1 MRRRPHASRLPSDLR
16 SGLDRYVPPIRTS
29 MTYSENISRLQPS
42 ATMAVSSL
50 AKRLAAEGR
59 DIINLSAGEP
69 DFDTPGWISA
79 AAIHGI
85 EAGQTRYTPAAGLP
99 ELRSAVAE
107 AVLSTAAPGW
117 KLGSENVVITAGA
130 KQSLFNTCFSLFGPG
145 DEVLVAGPYWTTY
158 PEIVG
163 LARAEAVFVTGP
175 GDRDFRLSPED
186 LERERTPRTRGL
198 IICSPS
204 NPTGTVYSIEELRA
218 VAHWA
223 REHGI
228 WLISDE
234 IYRQICFLDENPV
247 APGVMDLLPD
257 EVGPFVVVDG
267 VSKTF
272 AMTGWRIGYMVTER
286 GLASKAAALQSQT
299 TSNAATP
306 SQAAALAAL
315 AEPEKARAAI
325 GEMVAAFRRRR
336 DLVVRLVSEKLPHIS
351 FVQPEGAFYMFMRV
365 DVEYDGGAS
374 NSADW
379 CSRVLEE
386 KGVALV
392 PGAAFGDDRFVRL
405 SFATSD
411 DLLEEAIGR
420 LARG

>member
-1 MRRRPHASRLPSDLR
+1 MN
-16 SGLDRYVPPIRTS
+16 
-29 MTYSENISRLQPS
+29 YSENISRLQPS

-69 DFDTPGWISA
+69 DFDTPDWISD
-79 AAIHGI
+79 AAIEGI
-85 EAGQTRYTPAAGLP
+85 RAGRTRYTPAAGLS
-99 ELRSAVAE
+99 ELRSAAAE
-107 AVLSTAAPGW
+107 RVQAPTAPGW
-117 KLGSENVVITAGA
+117 EFGAENVVITAGA
-130 KQSLFNTCFSLFGPG
+130 KQSLFNACFALFGPR

-163 LARAEAVFVTGP
+163 LARAEPVFVTGP
-175 GDRDFRLSPED
+175 EERDFRLSRDD
-186 LERERTPRTRGL
+186 LERARTPETKGL

-204 NPTGTVYSIEELRA
+204 NPTGTVYSLEELRT

-223 REHGI
+223 KEHGI
-228 WLISDE
+228 CLISDE
-234 IYRQICFLDENPV
+234 IYRRICFLDESPI
-247 APGVMDLLPD
+247 APGILELAPDDL
-257 EVGPFVVVDG
+257 GRFVVVDG

-272 AMTGWRIGYMVTER
+272 AMTGWRIGYMLTDS
-286 GLASKAAALQSQT
+286 GLASKVGALQSQT

-306 SQAAALAAL
+306 SQVAALAAL
-315 AEPEKARAAI
+315 TEPDKAEAAI
-325 GEMVAAFRRRR
+325 AEMVTAFRRRR
-336 DLVVRLVSEKLPHIS
+336 DLVVRLVREKLPHFS
-351 FVQPEGAFYMFMRV
+351 FVQPEGAFYLFLRV
-365 DVEYDGGAS
+365 DAEYGEGVS
-374 NSADW
+374 NSGDW

-386 KGVALV
+386 RAVALV

-420 LARG
+420 LASE